1 MGSERKPGK
10 ETFPDHGQRAGN
22 REAVPLVA
30 FPVATNCSRRVCATT
45 PRGAATSSRWRNG
58 ERKRERERGEYVRAP
73 PPGLRVQF
81 PGSVSAFRVYRFYRN
96 LPGSA
101 RSILELEIL
110 ISYVAGCSPRV
121 ANTTEKMAADFP
133 SRFFFPNR

>member
-58 ERKRERERGEYVRAP
+58 ERKREREDEASTYARRLLDSG
-73 PPGLRVQF
+73 VQF

-110 ISYVAGCSPRV
+110 ISYVPGYSPRV

-133 SRFFFPNR
+133 SRFFRE